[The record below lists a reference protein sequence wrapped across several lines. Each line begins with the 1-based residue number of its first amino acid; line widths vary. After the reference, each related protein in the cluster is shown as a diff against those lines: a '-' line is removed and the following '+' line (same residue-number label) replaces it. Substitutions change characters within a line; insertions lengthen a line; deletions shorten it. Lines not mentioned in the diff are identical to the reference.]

1 MPGCP
6 ALLYYL
12 RHYLGMCDYKVTRPF
27 RFYVHIVLCQLESK
41 VSSSEVHGTLLNPGK
56 VFFPMSLKERS
67 YQMENEDLGS
77 YSLQS
82 FCCSVYNQD
91 QDQNCWRNPVCSRR
105 VAMADNSARDITHP
119 ETPVRRRHHR
129 KPVDINSCSLFQ
141 RVQYHCCLLLHHAH
155 TYINIK
161 STLGFCLK
169 DVNFPIC

>member
-82 FCCSVYNQD
+82 FVVVCTTKIKTRIVGGTQSVHGEWPWQITLHVISPTQRHLCGGAIIGNQWILTAAH
-91 QDQNCWRNPVCSRR
+91 CFSEFSTIAVYSFTTL
-105 VAMADNSARDITHP
+105 TH
-119 ETPVRRRHHR
+119 
-129 KPVDINSCSLFQ
+129 ILILN
-141 RVQYHCCLLLHHAH
+141 LL
-155 TYINIK
+155 
-161 STLGFCLK
+161 
-169 DVNFPIC
+169 